1 MSRTRR
7 LYASAAAVTA
17 LAAVPA
23 AALASSV
30 ARSANRSERSGL
42 IRALVREDGTSRG
55 VSGVYISRSDPRLGV
70 VCQRTPDSGKVGWVF
85 RRAGGGWS
93 YVTSSRASAGSA
105 PERRLEHVC

>member
-1 MSRTRR
+1 
-7 LYASAAAVTA
+7 VTA
-17 LAAVPA
+17 LVATPV

-30 ARSANRSERSGL
+30 VRPANRSDRSGL

-55 VSGVYISRSDPRLGV
+55 VSGVYISRSNPRLGV

-85 RRAGGGWS
+85 RRAGGAWS

-105 PERRLEHVC
+105 LERRLAHLC